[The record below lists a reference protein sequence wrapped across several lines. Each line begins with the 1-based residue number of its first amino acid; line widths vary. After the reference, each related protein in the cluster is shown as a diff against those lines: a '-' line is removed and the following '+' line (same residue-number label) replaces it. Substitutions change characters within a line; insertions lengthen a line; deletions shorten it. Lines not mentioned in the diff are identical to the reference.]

1 MLSRLQRIRR
11 GFRRLG
17 LFLAAILLT
26 IGLVLMA
33 FDVADL
39 NVWHL
44 RREDF
49 PTASIDIGLGAL
61 SLVFACLALW
71 ATVRGLGWVVSK
83 FVIDEHPI
91 TDSI

>member
-1 MLSRLQRIRR
+1 VCFSLSSQI
-11 GFRRLG
+11 
-17 LFLAAILLT
+17 
-26 IGLVLMA
+26 MA

-91 TDSI
+91 TD